1 MTLNEISNYIDSKIT
16 SNSRI
21 IIFTFYEIRVKLN
34 LYEDEANELI
44 ELIKIRLNNLGYKT
58 YLTGAKYSYEN
69 ISKVV
74 NKNELLVAIKR
85 IDKK

>member
-1 MTLNEISNYIDSKIT
+1 MTLNEISNYIDSKIA

-21 IIFTFYEIRVKLN
+21 LIFTFYEIRVKLN

-58 YLTGAKYSYEN
+58 YLTGEKYSYEN
-69 ISKVV
+69 ISKIVTE
-74 NKNELLVAIKR
+74 NEILVAIKK
-85 IDKK
+85 DG